1 MAPETAPWKGL
12 PPAEAA
18 RTYWETLA
26 DLAGRDSA
34 AALKLARHAES
45 LVRLAPEAPLSWRA
59 LGLARRLRARWLE
72 SAEAFQRA
80 ASLSTGIERW
90 SLAIGAV
97 DGLARARKFD
107 EARRLG
113 ENLFRSLSRRGER
126 HQAGRA
132 ALNLGNANTWAE
144 DDAAAAKWY
153 VRALD
158 LLSLDAPV
166 ERAAATLG
174 LAASLLMRRPTESA
188 RWAEVARNEFDRLG
202 LSHYARLAEITL
214 AQCCVLQGRFD
225 EGRRGLIAVR
235 DALGET
241 ADGDALRLEQFLGDA
256 YLGMGMPREALDAY
270 EKALANPSVRS
281 LPFNDLLC
289 WIGSARARHALGDA
303 SGATAAWRRCRAIAG
318 KRGNLLWLGAVRALA
333 ADSAASPSDSL
344 RLALQALATGGPM
357 QGTVYEAIAVLCAA
371 SADPTPERLAAAR
384 RVVGR
389 IASPELDWKLEWVLA
404 RTKPKSRATHYRRM
418 FRAMLEDRALRNT
431 LEGRAAAFADKGPAL
446 EDYLGWLLARPT
458 PSRVREAIG
467 VVQQARSAALLDELL
482 AAGRAPLNQDQV
494 AILTELRREIAEQSG
509 VGSRLATGGHRT
521 RIAASARRRLRE
533 SLGPALAKRETVPE
547 KTRSGTVFVA
557 CGQAIH
563 SLRDARVV
571 EASLDRATLARH
583 LRWSAFDLAV
593 RPKPGDSGGEALER
607 FASWAKPILG
617 EEPSVSPDGE
627 LWGFPWGL
635 ASSLGKPERI
645 VGLHPTFGIGEATV
659 QESARVLILGGDSTG
674 LPHIEDEVRS
684 VASRFKNAQVV
695 RSVSGL
701 HALRG
706 ESFDI
711 VHVAAHAGHNADNP
725 MFSTIQLADG
735 PLFAAEFVGLGLRA
749 RFVFL
754 DACET
759 GRMSLETPTEPD
771 GWVRAALAT
780 GCGACLAATWV
791 VDDAA
796 ALRFAE
802 VFYPSLLGGCPVTRA
817 LSEARSE
824 VRRRWPHPFFWGPFV
839 LFGGYA
845 L

>member
-1 MAPETAPWKGL
+1 M
-12 PPAEAA
+12 PPTEAA
-18 RTYWETLA
+18 RAYWETLA

-34 AALKLARHAES
+34 AALRLARQADS
-45 LVRLAPEAPLSWRA
+45 LVRHAPREPLSWRA
-59 LGLARRLRARWLE
+59 LGLARRLRGRWIE
-72 SAEAFQRA
+72 SAEAFQEA
-80 ASLSTGIERW
+80 AKLSTGTERW

-97 DGLARARKFD
+97 DGLARARRFD

-113 ENLFRSLSRRGER
+113 DNLFRSLTRRGER

-144 DDAAAAKWY
+144 DDDAAARWY

-158 LLSLDAPV
+158 LLSLDAPS

-188 RWAEVARNEFDRLG
+188 RWAEIARSEFDRLG
-202 LSHYARLAEITL
+202 LGHYARLAEITL

-270 EKALANPSVRS
+270 EKAFANPSVRS

-289 WIGSARARHALGDA
+289 WIGAARCRHALGDA
-303 SGATAAWRRCRAIAG
+303 SGATAAWRKCQAIAS
-318 KRGNLLWLGAVRALA
+318 KRGNALWIGAVRALA
-333 ADSAASPSDSL
+333 ADSAASPSESL
-344 RLALQALATGGPM
+344 RLATRALEMGGPM
-357 QGTVYEAIAVLCAA
+357 HGTVYEAIAVLCAA
-371 SADPTPERLAAAR
+371 SADPTPERLATAK

-431 LEGRAAAFADKGPAL
+431 LEGRAAVFADKGPAL

-458 PSRVREAIG
+458 PSRVREAVG

-482 AAGRAPLNQDQV
+482 AAGRAPLNDDQV
-494 AILTELRREIAEQSG
+494 AILTELRREMAEQSG
-509 VGSRLATGGHRT
+509 VGSRLAAGGHRT
-521 RIAASARRRLRE
+521 RMAASARRRLRE
-533 SLGPALAKRETVPE
+533 SLGPALAKREAVLRE
-547 KTRSGTVFVA
+547 SRSGTVFVV

-563 SLRDARVV
+563 ALREDRIV

-583 LRWSAFDLAV
+583 LRWSAFDLAA
-593 RPKPGDSGGEALER
+593 RPKSGDTGQEALER
-607 FASWAKPILG
+607 FASWAKPVLG
-617 EEPSVSPDGE
+617 QDASVFPDGE

-635 ASSLGKPERI
+635 ASSLGMPERV

-659 QESARVLILGGDSTG
+659 QESSRVLILGGDPTG
-674 LPHIEDEVRS
+674 LPHIADEVRS
-684 VASRFKNAQVV
+684 VASRFKNARVV
-695 RSVSGL
+695 RSVKDL
-701 HALRG
+701 YDLRG
-706 ESFDI
+706 ASFDI

-735 PLFAAEFVGLGLRA
+735 PLFAAEFASLGLRSQ
-749 RFVFL
+749 FVFL

-759 GRMSLETPTEPD
+759 GRVSLEAPTEPD

-796 ALRFAE
+796 ALSFAE
-802 VFYPSLLGGCPVTRA
+802 AFYPSLLGGCPVTPA
-817 LSEARSE
+817 LSEARSA
-824 VRRRWPHPFFWGPFV
+824 VRRRWPHPFYWGPFV